1 MKIAQP
7 RDGEPIRLVI
17 KQDGTP
23 SYRVVLDGDPFPN
36 GKRRQ
41 LRSTHRT
48 LGDARTHVA
57 THKTD
62 RERGL
67 LIAQTRQTFKEYAE
81 TWLAIRARRVR
92 EVTSR
97 SYASCLAHAYAAFGD
112 KALARVTRAD
122 VEQVVERLSTAGR
135 SKRRASLVLFVLRSV
150 FNDAVHD
157 GLIGRNPAARVEA
170 AGREAKQREAL
181 SRADLGK
188 LCQHFATDR
197 LYPCWLLTLN
207 GLRRSEV
214 LGLKWS
220 DVDLDSRTVR
230 IERGRV
236 DVDGKR
242 TIETPTKTRRGTR
255 TLPLSSDLLA
265 ALHRLRE
272 AQLAEFGAEQVR
284 SGYLAVDA
292 AGEPMR
298 PERWTD
304 LWKEA
309 CVAAKVPSVTL
320 HAARHSSVTAMR
332 DAEVPD
338 HIVAAFHGHD
348 EYVMRSVYSH
358 ADATGL
364 SVAAEA
370 LAAALNGRSP
380 GA

>member
-7 RDGEPIRLVI
+7 KEGEPIRLVI

-23 SYRVVLDGDPFPN
+23 SYRVRLDVAPDPKT

-41 LRSTHRT
+41 QLTTHDT
-48 LGDARTHVA
+48 LSGARKYVEA
-57 THKTD
+57 HKTD
-62 RERGL
+62 RERGVL
-67 LIAQTRQTFKEYAE
+67 VTPNRQTFKTYAE
-81 TWLAIRARRVR
+81 NWLAVRSRRVR

-97 SYASCLAHAYAAFGD
+97 SYASCLAHAYESFGD
-112 KALARVTRAD
+112 KLLAKVTRAD
-122 VEQVVERLSTAGR
+122 VEQVIENLSAAGR

-150 FNDAVHD
+150 FDEALHD

-170 AGREAKQREAL
+170 AGRDAKQREAL
-181 SRADLGK
+181 SRADLAK
-188 LCQHFATDR
+188 LRKHFATDR
-197 LYPCWLLTLN
+197 LYACWLLTLN

-220 DVDLDSRTVR
+220 DVDLTGKTLR

-255 TLPLSSDLLA
+255 TLPLSADLVP
-265 ALHRLRE
+265 ALRKLRK
-272 AQLAEFGAEQVR
+272 AQLAAFGAEQVR
-284 SGYLAVDA
+284 SGYLAVDPI
-292 AGEPMR
+292 GEPMR

-309 CVAAKVPSVTL
+309 CAAAKVPAVTL

-332 DAEVPD
+332 DAGVPD

-358 ADATGL
+358 ADAKGL
-364 SVAAEA
+364 SVAADA
-370 LAAALNGRSP
+370 LAAALKGRS
-380 GA
+380 